1 MKQSLGSIGPV
12 RRKAVQVLPKSA
24 NKPPLVIMPGET
36 GMKPTVW
43 VERNRELL
51 DAMLLQHG
59 AVLFRNFHFQGAAG
73 FEKFIRAVSGD
84 LMTYSYQSTPRR
96 LVDGKIYTSTEY
108 PANQTIPLHNEMSY
122 ARTWP
127 MKIGFYC
134 VTAARQ
140 GGETPIADSR
150 RVFARIDPAIR
161 DRFIEKKVMYVRN
174 YQEGLDLSW
183 PTVFETTDKAQVE
196 AFCKEAGI
204 KYNWLDDDRLHTTQ
218 VCEAVAAHPLT
229 GEWLWFNQAHLFH
242 ISNLEPAVRNAL
254 RVTYTDGNYPRN
266 AYYGDGSIIEDDVLV
281 EIRKAFVQETILF
294 NWQEGDVLLLDNML
308 TAHGRNPFVGPRKIV
323 VGMAQPANTAKV

>member
-1 MKQSLGSIGPV
+1 MRPD
-12 RRKAVQVLPKSA
+12 
-24 NKPPLVIMPGET
+24 
-36 GMKPTVW
+36 VW

-51 DAMLLQHG
+51 DAMLLQQG
-59 AVLFRNFHFQGAAG
+59 AVLFRNFDFQGAAG
-73 FEKFIRAVSGD
+73 FEKFIHTVSGE

-122 ARTWP
+122 ARIWP

-134 VTAARQ
+134 VTAAKQ

-183 PTVFETTDKAQVE
+183 PTVFETTDTAEVE
-196 AFCKEAGI
+196 AFCNEAGI
-204 KYNWLDDDRLHTTQ
+204 EYRWLDDDRLRTTQ
-218 VCEAVAAHPLT
+218 VCEAVAVHPQT

-242 ISNLEPAVRNAL
+242 ISNLEPAVRKAL
-254 RVTYTDGNYPRN
+254 SVTCTDGNYPRN
-266 AYYGDGSIIEDDVLV
+266 AYYGDGSIIEDDVLA
-281 EIRKAFVQETILF
+281 EIRKAFSQETILF
-294 NWQEGDVLLLDNML
+294 TWQEGDVLLLDNML